1 MTGQTKG
8 IRAKTW
14 FLALFVCW
22 AHVYAQEPPA
32 QPPAGE
38 PAPPTEA
45 ETIPPAE
52 TPPTETPPAESA
64 PPAEPAPSEPAPPAE
79 AMPAPLPETPP
90 ATEPMPAPMPET
102 PPATETPPAETMP
115 AENLPAPEPVPPPA
129 TGLIASATFSRMI
142 ENKYPVTSTPTIS
155 VSNQFGAIIVK
166 TWPDSVV
173 GITAEVKAISED
185 NAYVEEFCK
194 AIEVKIEHSPERI
207 DVQTVYPDAGDPPRA
222 GGEVTYTITVP
233 VDSTLLLD
241 NLFHNIYVE
250 GVGGQVTID
259 SEFGDVDLRDIGGAV
274 RVNARGQE
282 TKLSAIG
289 LRRGGNFSLRS
300 TKAVFENVS
309 GNLVVSNNLGS
320 VELRAPGEVVNMD
333 ITAESAPIVF
343 LVPHDAHP
351 DIEVTTQFGTIES
364 ELPLESTKRGDTAYG
379 RLTNVDA
386 TQRISL
392 QSTFEKIS
400 VKVVEAGVVAEPL
413 ISGTNEPVVREVVDT
428 RPIAAGM
435 PVVIE
440 ATVGDIRIVGSDAPE
455 ISIKASKRVES
466 ADLANVE
473 PALEGLEFRVEE
485 IEGRLHVVTVI
496 QENMETLG
504 AKAYRVDLS
513 IACPRTSPIKAT
525 AENGYTYI
533 SDMAGTIEVDQAR
546 GKVTV
551 TRAAGAV
558 DLSNNSG
565 DIEAIEC
572 AGSVAVSCENGTATL
587 ENVKGD
593 IEVSNRGGKTVVVS
607 PGAGATIRN
616 TAGDVRIIALE
627 GVFGA
632 INVTANDGN
641 ISMAVPDSA
650 DAMFILT
657 AHGGTVEPGRFA
669 LTGTIEPHLE
679 TFQGRLN
686 NFTHR
691 VDLETQRGN
700 IILD

>member
-1 MTGQTKG
+1 MTGQSKG
-8 IRAKTW
+8 ICAKTW

-22 AHVYAQEPPA
+22 ARVFAQDPPPA
-32 QPPAGE
+32 QPPAGD

-45 ETIPPAE
+45 APIPAAEPAPAGAPPAE
-52 TPPTETPPAESA
+52 TTPPA
-64 PPAEPAPSEPAPPAE
+64 EPAPPAE
-79 AMPAPLPETPP
+79 AMPAPAPVPAPET
-90 ATEPMPAPMPET
+90 
-102 PPATETPPAETMP
+102 TPPAETPPTESPPAEAMP
-115 AENLPAPEPVPPPA
+115 AENAPAREPIPPA
-129 TGLIASATFSRMI
+129 EPMPSESAPIALATYTGVL
-142 ENKYPVTSTPTIS
+142 EYKYPVTSTPTIS
-155 VSNQFGAIIVK
+155 VSNQFGAIVVK

-173 GITAEVKAISED
+173 GITAEVVAKSED
-185 NAYVEEFCK
+185 NAYVQEFGK
-194 AIEVKIEHSPERI
+194 AIEIRVDHTPERLDI
-207 DVQTVYPDAGDPPRA
+207 LTVYPDAGDPPKGKTA
-222 GGEVTYTITVP
+222 GEVTYTIMVP

-250 GVGGQVTID
+250 GVGGQITID
-259 SEFGDVDLRDIGGAV
+259 SQYGDVDLRNLGGTV
-274 RVNARGQE
+274 RVNARGPE
-282 TKLSAIG
+282 TKLSAFG
-289 LRRGGNFSLRS
+289 LRRGGNFTLLT
-300 TKAVFENVS
+300 TKAVFEDVS
-309 GNLVVSNNLGS
+309 GNLVVSNDMGS
-320 VELRAPGEVVNMD
+320 VELRSLGEVVDVDVNCV
-333 ITAESAPIVF
+333 SAPILF

-351 DIEVTTQFGTIES
+351 DIEVTTQFGAIES
-364 ELPLESTKRGDTAYG
+364 EVPLESTKRGDTIYG

-386 TQRISL
+386 TQRITL
-392 QSTFEKIS
+392 QSTFETVK
-400 VKVVEAGVVAEPL
+400 VKVVEVGVVAEPL
-413 ISGTNEPVVREVVDT
+413 LAGSSEPVVREVVDT
-428 RPIAAGM
+428 RPLAAGM

-455 ISIKASKRVES
+455 ISVKASKRVET

-485 IEGRLHVVTVI
+485 IEGRLHVFTVT
-496 QENMETLG
+496 QENMEALG

-525 AENGYTYI
+525 AANGYTYI
-533 SDMAGTIEVDQAR
+533 SEMSGMIEVDQAR

-551 TRAAGAV
+551 TRAGGAV

-572 AGSVAVSCENGTATL
+572 AGAVAVSCENGTATL